1 MASSFRRRGAWIVL
15 VLAAVGCMVCCES
28 VSAQE
33 GWQPA
38 AVDVASD
45 FDAPATGS
53 SAQPAQQPA
62 RAPEPMPATMV
73 GGMDPLGGSYYY
85 TSPVETFGTDLF
97 LGTYVLSALVSV
109 GYLAVV
115 YPLQAL
121 FGSNK
126 VEPVMLWMLLP
137 VAGPWF
143 AQYEDSVKSKPFWR
157 VVLVGDAVLQAAGVV
172 VGLIGN
178 CLSGRR
184 PIRPTRAS
192 AVELKLGVEGAGLTG
207 LTLSVQTF

>member
-1 MASSFRRRGAWIVL
+1 MASSFSKIVL
-15 VLAAVGCMVCCES
+15 VLAAVGCTICRGS
-28 VSAQE
+28 VSAQD

-45 FDAPATGS
+45 YDAPSTAPS
-53 SAQPAQQPA
+53 SQPA
-62 RAPEPMPATMV
+62 RAPEPMPTTLV

-85 TSPVETFGTDLF
+85 TSPVETFGTNLF
-97 LGTYVLSALVSV
+97 LTPYVLGALVSV
-109 GYLAVV
+109 VYLAVV

-143 AQYEDSVKSKPFWR
+143 AQYEDSVKDKPFWR

-172 VGLIGN
+172 VGLIGY

-184 PIRPTRAS
+184 PVRPARATGI
-192 AVELKLGVEGAGLTG
+192 ELKLGVAGGGLAG
-207 LTLSVQTF
+207 LTLSVQTL